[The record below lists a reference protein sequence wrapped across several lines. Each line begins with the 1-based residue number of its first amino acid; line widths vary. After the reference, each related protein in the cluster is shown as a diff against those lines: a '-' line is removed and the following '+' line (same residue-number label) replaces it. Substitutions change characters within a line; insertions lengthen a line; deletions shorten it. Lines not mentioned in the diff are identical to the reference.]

1 MIFILKKL
9 RERGNK
15 LDYITK
21 NFDEY
26 SAAAEIYET
35 GHFPQGGTYKEL
47 LLLAKYLRFDIVD
60 YYGFDLEERDYWD
73 VLADSKDIEKK
84 MIAFCEKA
92 IPYFNYY
99 DYCIEIDYAVKA
111 SVKYRMN
118 FADSTP
124 ITVNEWKTICSIEDD
139 DARKLLFI
147 KLVDAKYY
155 MVHRKLVKRKKNYS
169 QEYFSREQINK
180 SICCLEMGISRG
192 YGSMRYK
199 RYFAALRKLQDY
211 GFIEFKEIFSQNG
224 SKLIDKVTI
233 VDDDEDSEV
242 LDYITDYHHL
252 ELHYER
258 LSGADIGEC
267 KECGA
272 LFRQQYRNK
281 YKYCEEHRIKT
292 KKQKTPTVRRC
303 YECGTFFDV
312 PVRGNTSKMFFCKSC
327 QEKANKAK
335 KIAWMQNKR
344 KCVETK

>member
-1 MIFILKKL
+1 M
-9 RERGNK
+9 N
-15 LDYITK
+15 YITK

-60 YYGFDLEERDYWD
+60 FYGLDLEEREYWD
-73 VLADSKDIEKK
+73 VLEDSKEIEKE

-118 FADSTP
+118 FANPTP
-124 ITVNEWKTICSIEDD
+124 ITVNEWKIICSIEDE
-139 DARKLLFI
+139 DARKLLFM

-155 MVHRKLVKRKKNYS
+155 MTHRKLVKRKKNYS

-199 RYFAALRKLQDY
+199 RYFAALRKLQD
-211 GFIEFKEIFSQNG
+211 
-224 SKLIDKVTI
+224 
-233 VDDDEDSEV
+233 
-242 LDYITDYHHL
+242 
-252 ELHYER
+252 
-258 LSGADIGEC
+258 
-267 KECGA
+267 
-272 LFRQQYRNK
+272 
-281 YKYCEEHRIKT
+281 
-292 KKQKTPTVRRC
+292 
-303 YECGTFFDV
+303 
-312 PVRGNTSKMFFCKSC
+312 
-327 QEKANKAK
+327 
-335 KIAWMQNKR
+335 
-344 KCVETK
+344 

>member
-1 MIFILKKL
+1 M
-9 RERGNK
+9 N
-15 LDYITK
+15 YITK

-60 YYGFDLEERDYWD
+60 FYGLDLEEREYWD
-73 VLADSKDIEKK
+73 VLEDSKEIEKE

-118 FADSTP
+118 FANPTP
-124 ITVNEWKTICSIEDD
+124 ITVNEWKIICSIEDE
-139 DARKLLFI
+139 DARKLLFM

-155 MVHRKLVKRKKNYS
+155 MTHRKLVKRKKNYS

-211 GFIEFKEIFSQNG
+211 GFIEFKEIFSQKNG
-224 SKLIDKVTI
+224 SKLIDKITI

-252 ELHYER
+252 LLHYER

-267 KECGA
+267 KEC
-272 LFRQQYRNK
+272 
-281 YKYCEEHRIKT
+281 
-292 KKQKTPTVRRC
+292 
-303 YECGTFFDV
+303 
-312 PVRGNTSKMFFCKSC
+312 
-327 QEKANKAK
+327 
-335 KIAWMQNKR
+335 
-344 KCVETK
+344 

>member
-1 MIFILKKL
+1 MIRKNCHMKKSNL
-9 RERGNK
+9 QEVLHVSRATANRFWNEIKDVYIKESDKGLMLICDDIIRGKINDKQK
-15 LDYITK
+15 LFQKFYIR
-21 NFDEY
+21 Y
-26 SAAAEIYET
+26 I
-35 GHFPQGGTYKEL
+35 
-47 LLLAKYLRFDIVD
+47 R
-60 YYGFDLEERDYWD
+60 
-73 VLADSKDIEKK
+73 
-84 MIAFCEKA
+84 
-92 IPYFNYY
+92 
-99 DYCIEIDYAVKA
+99 
-111 SVKYRMN
+111 
-118 FADSTP
+118 
-124 ITVNEWKTICSIEDD
+124 
-139 DARKLLFI
+139 DARKLLFM

-155 MVHRKLVKRKKNYS
+155 MTHRKLVKRKKNYS

-211 GFIEFKEIFSQNG
+211 GFIEFKEIFSQKNG
-224 SKLIDKVTI
+224 SKLIDKITI

-252 ELHYER
+252 LLHYER

-267 KECGA
+267 KECGT

-292 KKQKTPTVRRC
+292 KKQKNPTVRQC
-303 YECGTFFDV
+303 CECGTFFDV

-327 QEKANKAK
+327 QEKANKSK